1 MHLLVLQNILAAVE
15 LDGSSATALATAAEL
30 ARLSG
35 AQLHVLHAAPSTGA
49 GAERALASAV
59 REAAP
64 WAAAA
69 TRVEAGPPAEVISR
83 DAERCGADV
92 IVLGPHRGSPGES
105 RALGGTADRV
115 VRAAEVPCLV
125 VAAPLRLP
133 LRHVLAP
140 VDLSESARG
149 ALGVALAW
157 ASALRLPGAGGDLRT
172 CLTVLHVARPGE
184 DAGVSDAVRQE
195 VEGVR
200 GRVEGFAG
208 VRVEEV
214 VEHAD
219 HAAAAIVARAAA
231 EGADLLVLGT
241 RGQSGAGEMLGSV
254 SSEVVRES
262 GCPVLLVPAALGRR
276 YADDVVAGG

>member
-1 MHLLVLQNILAAVE
+1 VGSRSSTVLQNILAAVE

-69 TRVEAGPPAEVISR
+69 TRVEAGPPAEVM
-83 DAERCGADV
+83 
-92 IVLGPHRGSPGES
+92 
-105 RALGGTADRV
+105 
-115 VRAAEVPCLV
+115 
-125 VAAPLRLP
+125 
-133 LRHVLAP
+133 
-140 VDLSESARG
+140 
-149 ALGVALAW
+149 
-157 ASALRLPGAGGDLRT
+157 
-172 CLTVLHVARPGE
+172 